1 MHKHTSRRSSKP
13 VSSDLPTPSASS
25 LTQTWWRWLVI
36 TPHSPAPPHT
46 SLGLG
51 IVYCNFK
58 IRFLHIKLW
67 YSFPRHLF
75 KRTRKNKY
83 WPRSGP
89 FHSHLHFLT
98 SPPLFRPVCSNSK
111 KCHVFSGLPVAHF
124 TALSHRLFMRD
135 CRVRV
140 SRPVA
145 VVLVCLTGFLPQGSE
160 VETSNGPPK
169 KQPDLVNLKF
179 LLM

>member
-13 VSSDLPTPSASS
+13 VSSDFPTPSASS

-51 IVYCNFK
+51 IVYCKLK
-58 IRFLHIKLW
+58 IRFLCVILW

-111 KCHVFSGLPVAHF
+111 KCHVFFGLPVAHF
-124 TALSHRLFMRD
+124 TALSHRLHNNCASIHAWPWCTCEQTSD
-135 CRVRV
+135 CGTSVSDREPCHRVPATMHR
-140 SRPVA
+140 SW
-145 VVLVCLTGFLPQGSE
+145 
-160 VETSNGPPK
+160 N
-169 KQPDLVNLKF
+169 
-179 LLM
+179 